1 MRPGQPAFCDE
12 FRRSH
17 SLCFLSYNPF
27 QNPQT
32 SQICVHA
39 GDGIYL
45 LQTDL
50 SVICLEAAHRPVFV
64 VSVALLV
71 GLTVGFPA
79 AMLAM
84 LWRNKARLTEADVV
98 ERYGVLYTQY
108 RPERFFMALVWTT
121 MTAAS
126 ALGLMVLSGDPV
138 AQALIVAVVLMT
150 VLALLA
156 FLRPFRY
163 AWKDTFF
170 AGVIL
175 VAVVAVV
182 RQQQSKGVQTG

>member
-1 MRPGQPAFCDE
+1 M
-12 FRRSH
+12 
-17 SLCFLSYNPF
+17 
-27 QNPQT
+27 
-32 SQICVHA
+32 
-39 GDGIYL
+39 
-45 LQTDL
+45 
-50 SVICLEAAHRPVFV
+50 ICLEAAHRPVFV
-64 VSVALLV
+64 VSVALLA

-84 LWRNKARLTEADVV
+84 LWRNKARLAEADVV

-126 ALGLMVLSGDPV
+126 ALGLMVLSGDPM

-182 RQQQSKGVQTG
+182 RQQPSKGCKRGEVVLVWVVGPNADRGVVR